1 VTILVID
8 VGTSGVRAAA
18 VGPDAAVLAEEHRRF
33 PPQNPFPGGVEFDAA
48 ALGALA
54 LDLAAGITARVG
66 PVRCVGIANQRCST
80 IVWDRATSRPVG
92 PALGWQDLRTVGHCL
107 TLGAQGRRVAPNASA
122 TKVAW
127 LLDTHDPDRSRDL
140 CFGTVDTWLI
150 WLLTG
155 GEEHVTDATNAA
167 VTGLSRVVDGDVA
180 WDSEMLSALNIPSSM
195 LPRIVDSTGVV
206 GRATALAG
214 SPPIAG
220 IAGDQQASLIGQGCV
235 QPGRAKITFGTGG
248 MLDVCAGRTP
258 PRLAGRFPG
267 GTIPIAAWRDAEGV
281 TWGQEAIMLTA
292 GSCVDWLRDDLGIIT
307 DAADS
312 ERWAAQCTDTGDV
325 WFVPALL
332 GTATPS
338 WDYGARGA
346 LVGMTRGTGRAE
358 LCRAVLEGV
367 AHAAVDL
374 VEAAELDTGLS
385 IERLCVDGGMTVNS
399 VFVQALADA
408 SGRRV
413 EVSPVREA
421 TSLGAA
427 FLAGLAVGTWSDMS
441 DIGAAW
447 RPSAVAEPRPGAL
460 GRRDEVRARW
470 AQARLASDGWIP
482 ALSALDF

>member
-1 VTILVID
+1 
-8 VGTSGVRAAA
+8 
-18 VGPDAAVLAEEHRRF
+18 
-33 PPQNPFPGGVEFDAA
+33 
-48 ALGALA
+48 
-54 LDLAAGITARVG
+54 
-66 PVRCVGIANQRCST
+66 
-80 IVWDRATSRPVG
+80 
-92 PALGWQDLRTVGHCL
+92 
-107 TLGAQGRRVAPNASA
+107 
-122 TKVAW
+122 
-127 LLDTHDPDRSRDL
+127 
-140 CFGTVDTWLI
+140 
-150 WLLTG
+150 
-155 GEEHVTDATNAA
+155 
-167 VTGLSRVVDGDVA
+167 
-180 WDSEMLSALNIPSSM
+180 
-195 LPRIVDSTGVV
+195 
-206 GRATALAG
+206 
-214 SPPIAG
+214 
-220 IAGDQQASLIGQGCV
+220 
-235 QPGRAKITFGTGG
+235 

>member
-1 VTILVID
+1 MW
-8 VGTSGVRAAA
+8 R
-18 VGPDAAVLAEEHRRF
+18 
-33 PPQNPFPGGVEFDAA
+33 
-48 ALGALA
+48 
-54 LDLAAGITARVG
+54 
-66 PVRCVGIANQRCST
+66 
-80 IVWDRATSRPVG
+80 
-92 PALGWQDLRTVGHCL
+92 
-107 TLGAQGRRVAPNASA
+107 
-122 TKVAW
+122 
-127 LLDTHDPDRSRDL
+127 
-140 CFGTVDTWLI
+140 
-150 WLLTG
+150 LTG
-155 GEEHVTDATNAA
+155 GEVHVTDATNAA
-167 VTGLSRVVDGDVA
+167 VTGLTSIVDGDVR
-180 WDSEMLSALNIPSSM
+180 WDADMLGVLNVPESM

-206 GRATALAG
+206 GRATALPG

-235 QPGRAKITFGTGG
+235 RPGAAKITFGTGG
-248 MLDVCAGRTP
+248 MLDVCAGHTP
-258 PRLAGRFPG
+258 PSVSGRFPG
-267 GTIPIAAWRDAEGV
+267 GTIPIVAWRDASGI

-292 GSCVDWLRDDLGIIT
+292 GSCVDWLRDDLGLIA
-307 DAADS
+307 DAAES
-312 ERWAAQCTDTGDV
+312 ERWAAQCADTGDV

-374 VEAAELDTGLS
+374 VDAAEADTGLR
-385 IERLCVDGGMTVNS
+385 IERLCIDGGMTANR

-427 FLAGLAVGTWSDMS
+427 YLAGLAVGTWPGMDHVV
-441 DIGAAW
+441 AAW
-447 RPSAVAEPRPGAL
+447 RPSAVAEPGAVALARRP
-460 GRRDEVRARW
+460 ETRARW
-470 AQARLASDGWIP
+470 AKACAASAGWIP